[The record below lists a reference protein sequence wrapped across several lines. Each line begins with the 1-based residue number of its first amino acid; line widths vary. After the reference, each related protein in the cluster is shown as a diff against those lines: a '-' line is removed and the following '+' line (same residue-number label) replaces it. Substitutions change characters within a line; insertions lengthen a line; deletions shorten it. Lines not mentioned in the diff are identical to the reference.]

1 MILKKT
7 QKIIGVSILVL
18 IVAFIIKDWSSNNED
33 ILWAHFTGLTGWLLV
48 LIQDFYIDKLE
59 NEKVESVSKQCGCD
73 NCSCN

>member
-48 LIQDFYIDKLE
+48 LIQDFYIDELE
-59 NEKVESVSKQCGCD
+59 NDSQKQFQ
-73 NCSCN
+73 

>member
-48 LIQDFYIDKLE
+48 LIQDFYIDELE
-59 NEKVESVSKQCGCD
+59 NDSQK
-73 NCSCN
+73 